1 MAMSTFV
8 LLPTAISEFCK
19 RRVLQATQSDKLT
32 HADRDGLVAV
42 AIPESLNEGERTAI
56 DRLRYF
62 VCRDRGCLT
71 DELFVLA

>member
-8 LLPTAISEFCK
+8 LPTAISEFCK

-32 HADRDGLVAV
+32 HADRDGLMAV
-42 AIPESLNEGERTAI
+42 AIPESLNEERTAI
-56 DRLRYF
+56 DRLRYV